1 MSAWNIASALYTK
14 HIASCVWDK
23 ESVCLGEF
31 ACNRVFV
38 YVRACVTSTECQ
50 KLAWKAGHK
59 GECVPP
65 PPAAGASTDK
75 FRETALQRALGLTD
89 PKAKATTRQNSLC
102 VKINDLYRKSEWKAL
117 SALETEA
124 RIVGMTAPP
133 DMACF
138 QWRA

>member
-59 GECVPP
+59 QGCVP
-65 PPAAGASTDK
+65 AAVGADA
-75 FRETALQRALGLTD
+75 RG
-89 PKAKATTRQNSLC
+89 
-102 VKINDLYRKSEWKAL
+102 KAL
-117 SALETEA
+117 EQVRGQQHDTVLPLTGNLSG
-124 RIVGMTAPP
+124 I
-133 DMACF
+133 F
-138 QWRA
+138 